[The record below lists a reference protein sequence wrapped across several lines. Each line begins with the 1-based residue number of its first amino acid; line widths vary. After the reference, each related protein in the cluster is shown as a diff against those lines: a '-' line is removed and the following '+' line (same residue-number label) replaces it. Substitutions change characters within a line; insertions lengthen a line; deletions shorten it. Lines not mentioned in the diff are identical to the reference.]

1 MKWFILMIPLFSL
14 KNNLI
19 TSHGYRIYDNIIHL
33 PHQGPYM
40 LWHIG
45 TALYATHVLVAAC
58 HSGRGYEHVNIKCR
72 YLLANHVTHVRIYCF
87 PCEHIDQKSDPCE
100 YQMWP
105 MILLYMYYIICYIE
119 TTAPQN
125 STTKRQRQLFKQ
137 YQLCIRIALFHSPT

>member
-72 YLLANHVTHVRIYCF
+72 YLLANHVTHVRIHCVPY
-87 PCEHIDQKSDPCE
+87 EHIDQKCDPCE
-100 YQMWP
+100 FTVPHENYKCDLWYYYTCI
-105 MILLYMYYIICYIE
+105 ILYVISKQLLSK
-119 TTAPQN
+119 TTPPNFNIQ
-125 STTKRQRQLFKQ
+125 TL
-137 YQLCIRIALFHSPT
+137 H